1 MEIKVSKKASQLIS
15 TFTDREKNTHDY
27 LIELYKNTIE
37 IIEKSTQEVE
47 VYYNPS
53 PIYKQAIK
61 EQTNAEFRLKYI
73 WQCFQLNANYDYDNK
88 ILYFHSNRYQDKD
101 KIKI

>member
-1 MEIKVSKKASQLIS
+1 MEIKVSKKALQLIS

-47 VYYNPS
+47 VYCNPS
-53 PIYKQAIK
+53 TIYRQAIK
-61 EQTNAEFRLKYI
+61 EQMNAEFRLKYI
-73 WQCFQLNANYDYDNK
+73 WQCLQLNADYNYDSK
-88 ILYFHSNRYQDKD
+88 ILYIHSSRYQDKD
-101 KIKI
+101 KVKY